1 MKKYISLILASAF
14 FAGAAAAAPGY
25 DLSVPASA
33 KNASTQQERMKVC
46 NKVAGERS
54 LQGQQRKDFMKAC
67 LSKNS
72 EAKQQV
78 NSQQQK
84 MSKCNALAK
93 DKNLS
98 GEKRKAFMSSCLK
111 K

>member
-1 MKKYISLILASAF
+1 
-14 FAGAAAAAPGY
+14 
-25 DLSVPASA
+25 
-33 KNASTQQERMKVC
+33 
-46 NKVAGERS
+46 
-54 LQGQQRKDFMKAC
+54 MKAC
-67 LSKNS
+67 LSKKS